1 MEKLEETMNLK
12 MASLISLTDSKAN
25 EQADRID
32 ELEMQLERD
41 KIQSSV
47 QVNVLQKRFDNERK
61 GLNE

>member
-1 MEKLEETMNLK
+1 MEKLQETMNLK
-12 MASLISLTDSKAN
+12 MSALISLTDSKAN

-32 ELEMQLERD
+32 ELQMQLERD